1 MINPPPARFV
11 LVDIVATAVCV
22 RVIKNAFNLISHII
36 GRVLALFPQVGKAP
50 IGWCSN

>member
-1 MINPPPARFV
+1 MISPPACFV
-11 LVDIVATAVCV
+11 LVDIVATAGCV
-22 RVIKNAFNLISHII
+22 RSYNNAFSLISHIM